1 MDETKNVNQ
10 VSANTPP
17 QKIEVEPVQTEG
29 SIPISEVQAIPVQPS
44 QETAPKA
51 PTSAQAAT
59 SVDIP
64 VPETPKEVVETNIKE
79 GETVPE
85 SDVEI
90 LVDNKELKT
99 IDETNSKKKLKISLN
114 FINKKIPLLLV
125 VAIAALTLLIGVT
138 VGSTLFPKTVYS
150 NATSSAANKN
160 TSARVSDGKNNKTIA
175 GDYTF
180 SIPEKYYY
188 DKSNGGVLVYDT
200 NDTFRIFIR
209 PIEVN
214 FDDIANA
221 KSSIRATLNNS
232 DIKVSNIKEITI
244 NSHSFLV
251 AETIDNLQNRLL
263 AFTSAGDSKSFYF
276 EIVTATNKYDY
287 DCLDLAD
294 DIASN
299 AKAIGEKSTMEAITV
314 NDVSKLIVST
324 ANAYKAAVN

>member
-29 SIPISEVQAIPVQPS
+29 SIPISEVQAIPVQPATPV
-44 QETAPKA
+44 EPK
-51 PTSAQAAT
+51 AAT

-85 SDVEI
+85 TDVEV

-99 IDETNSKKKLKISLN
+99 IETTNTKKKLKINLS
-114 FINKKIPLLLV
+114 FMNKKIPFLFV
-125 VAIAALTLLIGVT
+125 VVIAVLTLLIGVT
-138 VGSTLFPKTVYS
+138 LGSTLFPKTVYS
-150 NATSSAANKN
+150 NATSSTANKN

-180 SIPEKYYY
+180 SIPDKYYY
-188 DKSNGGVLVYDT
+188 DKTNNGVLVYDT
-200 NDTFRIFIR
+200 NDTFRIFIK

-214 FDDIANA
+214 YDDIANA
-221 KSSIRATLNNS
+221 KTSIKATLNNA
-232 DIKVSNIKEITI
+232 DIRVSSIKEITV
-244 NSHSFLV
+244 NDHSYLV

-263 AFTSAGDSKSFYF
+263 AFTKGGDNSFYF
-276 EIVTATNKYDY
+276 EIVTEANKYDY

-299 AKAIGEKSTMEAITV
+299 AEAIGQKSTMESITV
-314 NDVSKLIVST
+314 NDISKLIIST
-324 ANAYKAAVN
+324 ANVYKSLES

>member
-29 SIPISEVQAIPVQPS
+29 SIPISEVQAIPVQPVTRV
-44 QETAPKA
+44 EPKA
-51 PTSAQAAT
+51 PTSAQTAT

-85 SDVEI
+85 TDVEV

-99 IDETNSKKKLKISLN
+99 IETTNTKKKLKINLSFL
-114 FINKKIPLLLV
+114 NKKIPFLFV
-125 VAIAALTLLIGVT
+125 VVIAVLTLLIGVT
-138 VGSTLFPKTVYS
+138 LGSTLFPKTVYS
-150 NATSSAANKN
+150 NATSSTANKN

-180 SIPEKYYY
+180 SIPDKYYY
-188 DKSNGGVLVYDT
+188 DKTNNGVLVYDT
-200 NDTFRIFIR
+200 NDTFRIFIK

-214 FDDIANA
+214 YDDIANA
-221 KSSIRATLNNS
+221 KTSIKATLNNA
-232 DIKVSNIKEITI
+232 DIRVSSIKEITV
-244 NSHSFLV
+244 NNHSYLV

-263 AFTSAGDSKSFYF
+263 AFTKGGDNSFYF
-276 EIVTATNKYDY
+276 EIVTEANKYDY

-299 AKAIGEKSTMEAITV
+299 AEAIGQKSTMESITV
-314 NDVSKLIVST
+314 NDISKLIIST
-324 ANAYKAAVN
+324 ANAYKSLES